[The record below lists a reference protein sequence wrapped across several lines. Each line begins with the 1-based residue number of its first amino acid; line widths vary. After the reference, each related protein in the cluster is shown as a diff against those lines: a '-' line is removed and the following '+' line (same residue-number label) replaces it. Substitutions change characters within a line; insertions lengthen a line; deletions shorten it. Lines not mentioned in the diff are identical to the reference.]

1 MSQPGGEAAA
11 ELPEGVERPED
22 DDHDLLTFGEAGARL
37 EIELRTMRARLSALE
52 GAHPRDETWK
62 HFALV
67 GRDLAGD
74 MPLSRIPLIHRIAE
88 MSARAYSLQKAQRSA
103 AA

>member
-1 MSQPGGEAAA
+1 
-11 ELPEGVERPED
+11 
-22 DDHDLLTFGEAGARL
+22 
-37 EIELRTMRARLSALE
+37 
-52 GAHPRDETWK
+52 
-62 HFALV
+62 
-67 GRDLAGD
+67 

>member
-1 MSQPGGEAAA
+1 
-11 ELPEGVERPED
+11 
-22 DDHDLLTFGEAGARL
+22 
-37 EIELRTMRARLSALE
+37 
-52 GAHPRDETWK
+52 
-62 HFALV
+62 V

-74 MPLSRIPLIHRIAE
+74 MPLSRFPLIHRIAE